1 MKVPAKTQP
10 GPYRR
15 FLRRGFTL
23 VELTLAMMMGMIVAA
38 MVLTLFNQQLAF
50 LRIFQAQNFL
60 TGEAPVINN
69 YLSRV
74 IGRADGFRLYRS
86 LGDIGGGN
94 PVMDDATIL
103 LLRFREP
110 NGVFRACVLSFEDP
124 GTGQGQGLYYRV
136 VSAGGVL
143 SAPQWAL
150 TTKPANVNFAIEQ
163 GILRVRLT
171 GPNGEEVIYS
181 GTQQL

>member
-1 MKVPAKTQP
+1 MKVPAKIWP
-10 GPYRR
+10 GRFRR
-15 FLRRGFTL
+15 FLKRGYTL
-23 VELTLAMMMGMIVAA
+23 IELTLAMMMGMMVAA
-38 MVLTLFNQQLAF
+38 MVLALFNQQLAF

-60 TGEAPVINN
+60 TNEAPIINN

-74 IGRADGFRLYRS
+74 VARADGFRLYNG
-86 LGDIGGGN
+86 LGDIAAGN
-94 PVMDDATIL
+94 PVMSDASVL

-110 NGVFRACVLSFEDP
+110 NGAFRACVLSFEDP

-136 VSAGGVL
+136 VNTGGVV

-150 TTKPANVNFAIEQ
+150 TTKPANVDFAIEH

-171 GPNGEEVIYS
+171 GPNGEEIIYS